1 MGKKDLQAF
10 IAAKKKIEKT
20 KEIDWGKKK
29 DNWLEKLNKLYEDI
43 ESWLNDLEQDVVS
56 IEYVDKDINEEHIGM
71 YTAKKMTLRIADEQV
86 VLDPVGTLL
95 IGAAGRVDMI
105 GKNGKVKFVVL
116 PVQEFQVLLK
126 RLEDAS
132 DLRTI
137 QEAKSEPLYDQK
149 EAEDYIFMNP
159 VKRERLEKGWTQK
172 ELAEKLSVKQSSVA
186 KWERDGA
193 VYLKS
198 TRKKLALVFG
208 TSEDVFL

>member
-56 IEYVDKDINEEHIGM
+56 IEYVDKDINEEYIGM

-105 GKNGKVKFVVL
+105 GKNGKVKFVLV
-116 PVQEFQVLLK
+116 PASSKGIQIKVTIKTEGEPEKAAEEDKQNTIEEDWVWKIATPPPSIQYVEIDSDSFSDALL
-126 RLEDAS
+126 E
-132 DLRTI
+132 
-137 QEAKSEPLYDQK
+137 
-149 EAEDYIFMNP
+149 
-159 VKRERLEKGWTQK
+159 VVG
-172 ELAEKLSVKQSSVA
+172 
-186 KWERDGA
+186 G
-193 VYLKS
+193 
-198 TRKKLALVFG
+198 
-208 TSEDVFL
+208 